1 MFRSLI
7 TLAAVFAAF
16 SQMAAAQAPP
26 VGFDLTNYGVRIEPD
41 KRVMTVLAA
50 LDAARTTNANG
61 ESVPVLNVA
70 LSKEGEKFRE
80 LLRSDLAKLDPKLRE
95 RISYFVLRHKRAN
108 PKKSDAEITA
118 AFISMA
124 YALTPAPELADPVVT
139 GDLPGGLLDVLDF
152 APLVRDFY
160 RSSSFAGNLP
170 EYVKNYQAV
179 AGGAMRKTTGDMVLD
194 LLNYLQTRPQIYY
207 SERTRT
213 ETARSGSKTT
223 KIATTETVEKER
235 KFFLVPEMLAPSGNV
250 IFTNI
255 KDEYFVVLP
264 PDSDVTISEAR
275 RAFLQFVIDPLVLGS
290 SKDVAVIRENLKKV
304 LDEMRKENPAV
315 SPDVFL
321 TISRSLVASIDAK
334 QVENFRVK
342 VATRELRRRVD
353 AAPTNEE
360 KRAIAS
366 ELEKFKA
373 EQADEAILR
382 LSEDH
387 EKGAV
392 LVFYFADQLKGIEDS
407 GFNIASSMRE
417 MILSMEPAKEA
428 DRYRQYGEARD
439 RAKAARAARRAAPG
453 ESTIFVENPVTTRLI
468 EIDRD
473 IAAKKY
479 AEARASLLELLD
491 KSPADARIYYTI
503 GRVSSLIAA
512 GYTKPEDE
520 PKQRQALVEAKV
532 AYENVLRTAAAQR
545 TDAALISLSYVEL
558 GKIFEFFGDST
569 YAIGIYDAAIRVGD
583 VSGGAYSEAI
593 AAKARLIKDNQ

>member
-1 MFRSLI
+1 MFRSVI
-7 TLAAVFAAF
+7 TLASVFAVF
-16 SQMAAAQAPP
+16 SLMAVAQGPP

-50 LDAARTTNANG
+50 LDAARTTNAQG
-61 ESVPVLNVA
+61 ESVPILNVT
-70 LSKEGEKFRE
+70 LSKEGQKFRE
-80 LLRSDLAKLDPKLRE
+80 LLRSDLIKLDPKLRD
-95 RISYFVLRHKRAN
+95 RISHFVLRHKRAH
-108 PKKSDAEITA
+108 PRMSDAEMTA
-118 AFISMA
+118 AFITMA
-124 YALTPAPELADPVVT
+124 YALTPVPELADPVVT
-139 GDLPGGLLDVLDF
+139 TDLPGGLLDVLDF

-160 RSSSFAGNLP
+160 RTSSFAGNLP
-170 EYVKNYQAV
+170 EYVKSYQAIS
-179 AGGAMRKTTGDMVLD
+179 GGALRKTTGDMVLD

-207 SERTRT
+207 SDRIRTDTARTGSRSTTLSNT
-213 ETARSGSKTT
+213 ETIER
-223 KIATTETVEKER
+223 ER
-235 KFFLVPEMLAPSGNV
+235 KFFLVPEMLAPAGNV
-250 IFTNI
+250 IFTNV

-264 PDSDVTISEAR
+264 PDSDVSMSEAR
-275 RAFLQFVIDPLVLGS
+275 RAYLQFVIDPLVLGS
-290 SKDVAVIRENLKKV
+290 SKDVAVIRDGLRKV
-304 LDEMRKENPAV
+304 LDEMRKENPVV

-321 TISRSLVASIDAK
+321 TISRSLVAAIDAK
-334 QVENFRVK
+334 QVESFRVK
-342 VATRELRRRVD
+342 VATQELRKRVD

-360 KRAIAS
+360 KRAIVA
-366 ELEKFKA
+366 ELEKFKS

-417 MILSMEPAKEA
+417 MILSMDPVKEV
-428 DRYRQYGEARD
+428 DRYRQYGDARA
-439 RAKAARAARRAAPG
+439 RAQAHRAARRASPA
-453 ESTIFVENPVTTRLI
+453 ETTLFVENPVTTRLI

-479 AEARASLLELLD
+479 VEARASLHDLLD

-503 GRVSSLIAA
+503 GRVASLIAA

-520 PKQRQALVEAKV
+520 QKQRQSLLEAKV

-593 AAKARLIKDNQ
+593 AAKARLMKDNQ

>member
-1 MFRSLI
+1 MFRSVI

-16 SQMAAAQAPP
+16 SLMAGAQAPP

-50 LDAARTTNANG
+50 LDAARTANAQG
-61 ESVPVLNVA
+61 ESVPVLNAA

-80 LLRSDLAKLDPKLRE
+80 LLRSDLIKLDPKLRE
-95 RISYFVLRHKRAN
+95 RISHFVLRHKRAN

-118 AFISMA
+118 AFITMA
-124 YALTPAPELADPVVT
+124 YALTPVPELADPVVT

-179 AGGAMRKTTGDMVLD
+179 AGGAMRKTTADMVLD

-213 ETARSGSKTT
+213 ETARTGSKTT
-223 KIATTETVEKER
+223 TLTTTETVEKER

-250 IFTNI
+250 IFTNV

-290 SKDVAVIRENLKKV
+290 SKDVAVIRDGLKKV

-315 SPDVFL
+315 SPDAFL
-321 TISRSLVASIDAK
+321 TISRSLVAAIDAK

-342 VATRELRRRVD
+342 VATQELRRRVD

-366 ELEKFKA
+366 ELEKFQS

-392 LVFYFADQLKGIEDS
+392 LVFYFADQLKGVEDS

-417 MILSMEPAKEA
+417 MILSMDPAKEA

-439 RAKAARAARRAAPG
+439 RARAARAARRASPG
-453 ESTIFVENPVTTRLI
+453 ESAIFVENPVTTRLI
-468 EIDRD
+468 QIDRD

-479 AEARASLLELLD
+479 VEARASLLELLD

-532 AYENVLRTAAAQR
+532 AYEKVLRTAAAQR
-545 TDAALISLSYVEL
+545 TDAALVSLSYVEL

-583 VSGGAYSEAI
+583 VSGGAYSEAL
-593 AAKARLIKDNQ
+593 AAKARLMKDNQ